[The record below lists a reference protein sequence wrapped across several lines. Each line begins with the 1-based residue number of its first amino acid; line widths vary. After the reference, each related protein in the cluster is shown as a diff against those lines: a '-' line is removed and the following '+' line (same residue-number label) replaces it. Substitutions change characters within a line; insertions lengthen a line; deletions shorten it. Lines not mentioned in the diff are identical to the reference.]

1 MIKLA
6 CKIPNKVTL
15 ACSGGSDSM
24 VALDFLI
31 RGKKQVRVAYFNHGT
46 IHGAESEQYLKAF
59 CRIRN
64 LELVTGQITEE
75 KSSLESPE
83 EYWRN
88 QRLNWFHSLST
99 PVITAHHLDDVVE
112 WWIFSS
118 LNGHSRLI
126 PLRNKNIFR
135 PFLLTSKGEIKN
147 WAQRKEVYFLKDPS
161 NENLRFARN
170 RIRHNLM
177 PEILK
182 INPGIHTVVKKKIEN
197 QIKSK
202 LERPR
207 PAC

>member
-6 CKIPNKVTL
+6 CKIPRKVTL

-64 LELVTGQITEE
+64 LELVTGQITQE

-99 PVITAHHLDDVVE
+99 PIITAHHLDDAVE

-118 LNGHSRLI
+118 LRGRPTLI
-126 PLRNKNIFR
+126 TPIREDVPALR
-135 PFLLTSKGEIKN
+135 PFITSHPDELHRHFGKYPHIE
-147 WAQRKEVYFLKDPS
+147 DPS
-161 NENLRFARN
+161 NQSLKFTRN
-170 RIRHNLM
+170 FIRHEMLARA
-177 PEILK
+177 ERV
-182 INPGIHTVVKKKIEN
+182 NPGIYTMVRNLYEKKN
-197 QIKSK
+197 D
-202 LERPR
+202 
-207 PAC
+207 